1 MLCNLISNN
10 NDENDQNVVLTVCNN
25 MYEVN
30 IEHSHFRL
38 LHFARFTCLEY
49 LILIPMSEHSG
60 LYIFAHFFI
69 VLNFNSVNVTLIFID
84 SFNNDNFC

>member
-30 IEHSHFRL
+30 MEHSHFR
-38 LHFARFTCLEY
+38 
-49 LILIPMSEHSG
+49 
-60 LYIFAHFFI
+60 
-69 VLNFNSVNVTLIFID
+69 
-84 SFNNDNFC
+84 